1 MVDLSTKIK
10 EDPLFMIRKS
20 EEEKRKS
27 VVSNPVKVGIG
38 NTGCSI
44 LLLYRDFL
52 YRCLR

>member
-27 VVSNPVKVGIG
+27 VVSNPVKVCIDKIAIFHSGDALV
-38 NTGCSI
+38 CV
-44 LLLYRDFL
+44 
-52 YRCLR
+52 